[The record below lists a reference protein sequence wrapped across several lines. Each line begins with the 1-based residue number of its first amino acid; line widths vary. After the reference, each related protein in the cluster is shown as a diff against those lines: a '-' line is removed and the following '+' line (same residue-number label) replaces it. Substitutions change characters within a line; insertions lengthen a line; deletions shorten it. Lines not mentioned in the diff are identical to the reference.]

1 MNFPGASWIKPGL
14 ICGLTLAAVVIA
26 AVLSERKVLDDTR
39 DRVSEEHLNVLDRN
53 GLLLESRLRS
63 RVNDLF
69 TLKTLAEDDLANR
82 FVLTGPNSHLAKAI
96 ASLMYIRTAY
106 DRVSLINA
114 DGREI
119 LCLNWKPGGSS
130 LATSV
135 FPTPAADLQDLS
147 ATTAFR
153 EMLAAKKD
161 SSLVFPIVPPS
172 RGSRGG
178 PTTPILRLSG
188 QIRHADGSIDGILAL
203 DLDASQIWNPLE
215 DQGSSPRG
223 ITYVFDSVGEWLVP
237 PAGEDPAK
245 ILPAFR
251 REARSRSTGS
261 FAGPNGEIYC
271 FRRINPNS
279 PEHQRVPL
287 RMDVVGHERLQ
298 WTLLSIIPRSDILK
312 ESAPARFGIWL
323 VCGIAALVLIPCA
336 WFGTNAIERR
346 ILALREISSAKA
358 RLDRIIN
365 AASHG
370 ICAMTAVRDGQG
382 ELVDFRVSTIN
393 FAAEKISTWN
403 SRKVGRTLLGGRPS
417 QEDVE
422 NFERYREIVK
432 TGQAL
437 SFEQFHPESS
447 RWVYVR
453 AAKCDD
459 GIVISFAD
467 VTARKRAEDNL
478 HEAKDEL
485 EKTNFHL
492 QQTLIMEQELS
503 RRASAAEHAK
513 TEFLAMMS
521 HEIRTPMNGVLGFTE
536 MLAQTSLTSPQREYV
551 QTIATS
557 GDALLHIIDEI
568 LDFSRIE
575 AGRLDL
581 ENTSFSAREVVESIC
596 TLLRPEAQ
604 ARGLSLEADISD
616 DIPTQSLGDPG
627 RLRQVLVNLV
637 GNALKFT
644 ETGSVVIGLR
654 RKNTPSP
661 RVRLKFFVRD
671 TGLGIPEE
679 KISRIFEPFTQAD
692 SSIARRFGGA
702 GLGLAISQRLVA
714 LMGGVLQAVSEPG
727 KGSLFSFTLPFAS
740 PHESDSQPLPLLA
753 ETLDESFAVR
763 HPLHIMVAED
773 DPVNLKLTTLIL
785 RKLGYEPLPAINGSE
800 ALALFRSHNPD
811 CILMDMQMPEMDGLE
826 ATRQIRAA
834 EKGQRTFISALTAN
848 VLPEEQ
854 ERCFRA
860 GMDDYLTKPLKQ
872 ELLASLLIRA
882 SLARPSLS

>member
-1 MNFPGASWIKPGL
+1 MNFPGASWLKPGF
-14 ICGLTLAAVVIA
+14 ICGLTLAAVVVA
-26 AVLSERKVLDDTR
+26 AFVSERKVLDYTQ
-39 DRVSEEHLNVLDRN
+39 DRIAEDRLKALDRN
-53 GLLLESRLRS
+53 ALLFESRLRA
-63 RVNDLF
+63 RVNDLYV
-69 TLKTLAEDDLANR
+69 LKNVAEDDLANHTA
-82 FVLTGPNSHLAKAI
+82 LAAPNSHLAQVV
-96 ASLMYIRTAY
+96 ASLMYVRTAY
-106 DRVSLINA
+106 EHVTLI
-114 DGREI
+114 DSHGRE
-119 LCLNWKPGGSS
+119 LLRLNWKAGGKS
-130 LATSV
+130 LASSV
-135 FPTPAADLQDLS
+135 IPTPAAHLQDLS
-147 ATTAFR
+147 SSILFQ
-153 EMLAAKKD
+153 EMMQARKD
-161 SSLVFPIVPPS
+161 SAVFFPLIQPSVTTETAVPV
-172 RGSRGG
+172 
-178 PTTPILRLSG
+178 LRLSSQVRSPG
-188 QIRHADGSIDGILAL
+188 GAINSILAL
-203 DLDASQIWNPLE
+203 DLDAHAIWSPWE
-215 DQGSSPRG
+215 DQGGPARDS
-223 ITYVFDSVGEWLVP
+223 TFVFDSAGEWLVP
-237 PAGEDPAK
+237 PPASDPTK

-251 REARSRSTGS
+251 REAKSRNAGNFTGS
-261 FAGPNGEIYC
+261 EGELYC
-271 FRRINPNS
+271 FRRINPNA
-279 PEHQRVPL
+279 PERQRVPL

-298 WTLLSIIPRSDILK
+298 WTLVNIIPKDEILA
-312 ESAPARFGIWL
+312 ESAPARFGLWL

-336 WFGTNAIERR
+336 WFGTTAIERR
-346 ILALREISSAKA
+346 IIALREISSAKA

-370 ICAMTAVRDGQG
+370 ICAMTAVRDDAG
-382 ELVDFRVSTIN
+382 ELIDFQVSTIN

-403 SRKVGRTLLGGRPS
+403 SRKIGRTLLGGRPS
-417 QEDVE
+417 QEDKD
-422 NFERYREIVK
+422 NFERYREIVQS
-432 TGQAL
+432 GQAL
-437 SFEQFHPESS
+437 SFEQFHPETS

-467 VTARKRAEDNL
+467 VTARKAAEEHL
-478 HEAKDEL
+478 REAKE
-485 EKTNFHL
+485 EQERTNFHL

-536 MLAQTSLTSPQREYV
+536 MLTETNLTNQQREYV

-581 ENTSFSAREVVESIC
+581 ESTAFSPRELVESIC
-596 TLLRPEAQ
+596 TLLRPEAHE
-604 ARGLSLEADISD
+604 RGLSLETDIGE
-616 DIPTQSLGDPG
+616 DIPELSLGDPG

-654 RKNTPSP
+654 RKNSPSP
-661 RVRLKFFVRD
+661 RARLKFYVRD

-727 KGSLFSFTLPFAS
+727 KGSLFSFTLPFSSPNEGSDS
-740 PHESDSQPLPLLA
+740 PHPLISEP
-753 ETLDESFAVR
+753 LDESFAAS
-763 HPLHIMVAED
+763 HPLNILVADD
-773 DPVNLKLTTLIL
+773 DPVNLRLTTLIL
-785 RKLGYEPLPAINGSE
+785 RKFGYEPIPAINGAE
-800 ALALFRSHNPD
+800 ALTLFRSHQPN

-826 ATRQIRAA
+826 ATRQIRAM
-834 EKGQRTFISALTAN
+834 ENGRRTFISALTAN

-872 ELLASLLIRA
+872 DLLAALLVRA
-882 SLARPSLS
+882 SAARPVVV